1 MLDGFVKKGDDFDI
15 VSEDSLR
22 VVVRDIFQEVGL
34 PPEDAIIATD
44 VLVTADLRGVET
56 LGVSNLLRSYVQR
69 LRAGNIN
76 VNPQWKII
84 NETPTTANIDA
95 DRGHGIVICPKAMDI
110 AIDKARSTGIG
121 MVTVGNVRHMGMAAY
136 YPMMALPHDMI
147 GVAMTS
153 SPPTVVPTFAS
164 APRFGTNPIAVAAP
178 SGDQPDG
185 HGTRSIPYGSLR
197 LAGHTGSEATISPAL
212 TKRLCC
218 LTHRLLLEAG
228 RTLAK

>member
-44 VLVTADLRGVET
+44 VWVTADLRGVET
-56 LGVSNLLRSYVQR
+56 HGVSNLLRSYVQR

-110 AIDKARSTGIG
+110 AIEPLPVPISAIRGFFKECNDKKF
-121 MVTVGNVRHMGMAAY
+121 N
-136 YPMMALPHDMI
+136 
-147 GVAMTS
+147 TS
-153 SPPTVVPTFAS
+153 S
-164 APRFGTNPIAVAAP
+164 
-178 SGDQPDG
+178 
-185 HGTRSIPYGSLR
+185 TRSSVSCLGIRTCGFTMKS
-197 LAGHTGSEATISPAL
+197 SP
-212 TKRLCC
+212 
-218 LTHRLLLEAG
+218 
-228 RTLAK
+228 